1 MAGSGMHL
9 LPMWK
14 EVLALSKVSK
24 GEDVV
29 VLTAQNSNPLYIDA
43 ATHAAME
50 LGANVFR
57 IDIPSPRGA
66 AGMGA
71 DPTAFLGATAL
82 AGNRPAVEAMKQA
95 DMVID
100 LMFLLW
106 SPEQHEILAS
116 GTRILL
122 AIEPPDALARMLP
135 SAGDKRRVGA
145 AEKRLKAARTMR
157 ITSQAGTDL
166 EAALGQ
172 YSVMAEYGIA
182 DVPGR
187 WDHWASGFVFTWPNE
202 GSANGTVVLAPGDII
217 LPFNSYVATPIT
229 LTIRD
234 GYIRDIQGAFDADY
248 LREYIGAFGDPE
260 GYAVSHLGWGLQP
273 KAKWTALHLYDK
285 SQTIGMDARAFS
297 GNFMFSTGPNTEG
310 GGTRITPC
318 HLDIPM
324 RNCSVMLDGE
334 PVVEGGKVVARDQL
348 G

>member
-1 MAGSGMHL
+1 MGS
-9 LPMWK
+9 
-14 EVLALSKVSK
+14 
-24 GEDVV
+24 
-29 VLTAQNSNPLYIDA
+29 
-43 ATHAAME
+43 
-50 LGANVFR
+50 
-57 IDIPSPRGA
+57 
-66 AGMGA
+66 
-71 DPTAFLGATAL
+71 DPTAYLGSTAL
-82 AGNRPAVEAMKQA
+82 SGNRPAVEAMKQA

-106 SPEQHEILAS
+106 SPEQHEILSS

-122 AIEPPDALARMLP
+122 AIEPPDALARMIP
-135 SAGDKRRVGA
+135 SLHDKRRVGA
-145 AEKRLKAARTMR
+145 AESRLKAARSMR
-157 ITSQAGTDL
+157 ITSDVGTSL
-166 EAALGQ
+166 EVALGD

-187 WDHWASGFVFTWPNE
+187 WDHWPSGFVFTWPNE
-202 GSANGTVVLAPGDII
+202 HTANGTVVLAPGDII
-217 LPFNSYVATPIT
+217 LPINSYVASPIT

-234 GYIRDIQGAFDADY
+234 GYIRDIKGDFDADY
-248 LREYIGAFGDPE
+248 LREYIGSFEDAE

-273 KAKWTALHLYDK
+273 RAKWTALQLYDK

-324 RNCSVMLDGE
+324 RNCTVMVDEELM
-334 PVVEGGKVVARDQL
+334 VVRGKVVARDQI